1 MWQTYD
7 KFNQQSNI
15 AFQSLMSSMWKQHKK
30 AFGAATCCMW
40 EQHKKAFGAATSS
53 DDCEYVN

>member
-30 AFGAATCCMW
+30 AFGAA
-40 EQHKKAFGAATSS
+40 KKPLELQLLAMTVSM
-53 DDCEYVN
+53 